1 MDFMIRQIFKM
12 RTFLACVLAAV
23 TGMVLYFCYPFP
35 GENFFLELIFLWARP
50 VFQGLKF
57 FYTLF
62 LFTTPYILYSF
73 LISGVYIFTLKRPRR
88 GKARKP
94 PAYPPATTRKDLFV
108 VLGEVQDRKSTRLN
122 SSHTVIS
129 YAVFCLKKKKKK
141 K

>member
-1 MDFMIRQIFKM
+1 MIRQIFKM
-12 RTFLACVLAAV
+12 RTFLACVLAAT
-23 TGMVLYFCYPFP
+23 TGMMLYFCYPFP
-35 GENFFLELIFLWARP
+35 DENFFLELIFLWARP

-73 LISGVYIFTLKRPRR
+73 LISATYIFTLKRPRR

-108 VLGEVQDRKSTRLN
+108 DRKSTRLN
-122 SSHTVIS
+122 SSHV
-129 YAVFCLKKKKKK
+129 A
-141 K
+141 